1 MQFVVG
7 ALFAAVHLFVS
18 YSVPISTPYYI
29 FSNVASAASA
39 ATSSAPSLASSAV
52 SSIAPTASTQF
63 ASLLKKMAFRAAGQ
77 EGLAENVG
85 RPLGGVEESIRVE
98 EEKVLERIQE
108 VRYRNEYQRVP
119 CIDTS
124 GESFAI
130 WLNLIYLFP
139 LT

>member
-1 MQFVVG
+1 
-7 ALFAAVHLFVS
+7 
-18 YSVPISTPYYI
+18 
-29 FSNVASAASA
+29 
-39 ATSSAPSLASSAV
+39 
-52 SSIAPTASTQF
+52 
-63 ASLLKKMAFRAAGQ
+63 MAFRAAGQ

-85 RPLGGVEESIRVE
+85 RPSGTVAESIRGE
-98 EEKVLERIQE
+98 EQKVLERVQE
-108 VRYRNEYQRVP
+108 VRYRNEYHRIP